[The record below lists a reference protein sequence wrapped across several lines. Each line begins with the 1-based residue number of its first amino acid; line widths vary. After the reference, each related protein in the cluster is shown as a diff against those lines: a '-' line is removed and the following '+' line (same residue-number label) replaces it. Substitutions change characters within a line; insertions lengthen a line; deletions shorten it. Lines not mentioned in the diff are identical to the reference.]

1 MKVPFFSPTLVNG
14 RYADGL
20 QNAFTQ
26 VLNSGQL
33 VLGEEVSTFE
43 EAYANY
49 IGTKYCVGVSNGL
62 DALVLSLKAAGIG
75 PGDEVIVPAHTYT
88 ATWMAVVL
96 VGATPVGADTIM
108 PDYEMDEGTVGAV
121 LTDKSKAIIPVH
133 LYGLPQPECVSEE
146 FAKYYD
152 LIVIE
157 DNAQAAGADIIGHK
171 TGSLGLVNAHSFY
184 PTKTLGAL
192 GDAGAITTNNEDIY
206 RNLKMLRNYGSPRRN
221 DHQII
226 GHNCRLD
233 ELQAA
238 FLNAKLPH
246 LDSDN
251 AERKTLAAIY
261 NKLLADIEND
271 NFYYP
276 GRHANSDFNNVY
288 HLYVIRTQTRRDELQ
303 RFLSAKG
310 IEAQVHYPT
319 PPHLQKAFAYLGYKK
334 GSFPMAEMLA
344 ETVLSLPLYPG
355 MPAEWVEYT
364 ANCVREFYGLVK
376 L

>member
-1 MKVPFFSPTLVNG
+1 MKVPFFSPTHVNS
-14 RYADGL
+14 RYAEGL
-20 QNAFTQ
+20 QAAFTK

-43 EAYANY
+43 EAYAKY

-75 PGDEVIVPAHTYT
+75 PGDEVIVPAHTYA
-88 ATWMAVVL
+88 ATWMAVIL
-96 VGATPVGADTIM
+96 ARATPIGVDVRE
-108 PDYEMDEGTVGAV
+108 DYAMDEEAV
-121 LTDKSKAIIPVH
+121 EAVITNKTRAIIPVH
-133 LYGLPQPECVSEE
+133 LYGLPQAECVSEE
-146 FAKYYD
+146 FAKYHG

-157 DNAQAAGADIIGHK
+157 DNAQAAGADILGHK
-171 TGSLGLVNAHSFY
+171 TGSFGLVNAHSFY

-192 GDAGAITTNNEDIY
+192 GDAGAITTNDEEIY

-221 DHQII
+221 DHQMI

-238 FLNAKLPH
+238 FLNTKLPH
-246 LDSDN
+246 LDSNN

-261 NKLLADIEND
+261 NKLLGDIAEAGFD
-271 NFYYP
+271 YP
-276 GRHANSDFNNVY
+276 GKHVQDDFNNVY
-288 HLYVIRTQTRRDELQ
+288 HLYVIHANKRDELQ
-303 RFLSAKG
+303 RFLSAAG
-310 IEAQVHYPT
+310 VETQIHYPT
-319 PPHLQKAFAYLGYKK
+319 PPHLQKAFAYLGCKK

-344 ETVLSLPLYPG
+344 DTVLSLPLYPG